1 MLLRYVKPITL
12 KRAEKQKQSN
22 GTYKNTY
29 DIIADYKVQLQNIT
43 DDEVSATI
51 YGANINK
58 MLRLSSTLGK
68 LEEYLLPKVDNKQ
81 DNISYYYIFIGNR
94 TYKIVSVAEDRID
107 IELVNSSSEEAKN
120 YFMTSNNEIFMTSN
134 NEEFL
139 VKT

>member
-1 MLLRYVKPITL
+1 MLLRYLTQVTL
-12 KRAEKQKQSN
+12 KKAEKQKQAN

-29 DIIADYKVQLQNIT
+29 NKIDDYNVQTQNLT

-58 MLRLSSTLGK
+58 MLRISSPLGK

-81 DNISYYYIFIGNR
+81 DNISYYYIFIGTK

-107 IELVNSSSEEAKN
+107 IELVNSSSEPL
-120 YFMTSNNEIFMTSN
+120 S
-134 NEEFL
+134 L
-139 VKT
+139 